1 MPDIMIQD
9 VILDV
14 ILNQLMANEVANTL
28 SMRAFFNIFQS
39 WVSHIQITCKEAL
52 PFYMPKMIIQDAVL
66 FGILNNHFR
75 HARRQSFFVSNLYL
89 WYETLNYPR
98 KTPALIRNLWLRLP
112 FYHSSI
118 LFFYQ
123 MKLRHSF
130 WIIHYDRLTA
140 DTSDHNVTKATLILS
155 KRSISLPVNWPTL
168 ITCFK
173 WI

>member
-1 MPDIMIQD
+1 MPDIMIQ
-9 VILDV
+9 DV

-39 WVSHIQITCKEAL
+39 WVSQIQISCIEALPFYMPKMIIQDAVSQITDINHIQITCKEAL

-75 HARRQSFFVSNLYL
+75 HARRQSFFASNLYL

-118 LFFYQ
+118 LFFY
-123 MKLRHSF
+123 
-130 WIIHYDRLTA
+130 
-140 DTSDHNVTKATLILS
+140 
-155 KRSISLPVNWPTL
+155 
-168 ITCFK
+168 
-173 WI
+173 